1 MYNSLYR
8 GSWCSGMKCGH
19 NWGKTLDCWMQV
31 CLFALHIYVE
41 ASNSNSFVTMVMPR
55 AIMWFTVSCLKTI
68 MESWSNFTCGAKQF
82 NWRAVAEKSAA
93 PTKGEMFNTYW
104 RFIKR
109 LNSGLRDQP
118 SPYRSFRKIDCLSDY
133 CGCLITLEDCVW
145 SGVRFNWSLDWLCYR
160 FSLGNDSSCRVG
172 ILMLQ
177 LFNCTRQSI
186 PKCLTTWANCKY

>member
-41 ASNSNSFVTMVMPR
+41 ASNSNSFVTMVMPW

-68 MESWSNFTCGAKQF
+68 MESWSNFTCRAKQF
-82 NWRAVAEKSAA
+82 NWRAVAEKFAA

-109 LNSGLRDQP
+109 LNSGLGMKGPTLPLQINSVKWIASQITVDVLSRW
-118 SPYRSFRKIDCLSDY
+118 KIVYGLESDSI
-133 CGCLITLEDCVW
+133 GVW
-145 SGVRFNWSLDWLCYR
+145 TGFVADSHRAMIQVVELGFLC
-160 FSLGNDSSCRVG
+160 
-172 ILMLQ
+172 
-177 LFNCTRQSI
+177 FNCSI
-186 PKCLTTWANCKY
+186 VRGN